1 MLMLLLAAVLAA
13 PAQSPQSPA
22 VAQHDGL
29 EGVWR
34 FEKEVDTRADGTV
47 VAIGPTKGYAGL
59 LIYTANGHMS
69 ATVMPARRPWTI
81 SRATEEELRETAESG
96 TAYTGRYE
104 VDTAAHKV
112 THIVLASMDPGDEGR
127 RLERTYALNGDR
139 LTLSGAWTYHGRSYG
154 FALTFVR
161 VK

>member
-1 MLMLLLAAVLAA
+1 MLMLLLAAVLAV
-13 PAQSPQSPA
+13 PAQSPQSSA
-22 VAQHDGL
+22 VTQHDGL

-47 VAIGPTKGYAGL
+47 VTIGPTQGYTGL
-59 LIYTANGHMS
+59 IIYTASGHMS
-69 ATVMPARRPWTI
+69 ATVMPSKRAWTI
-81 SRATEEELRETAESG
+81 SQATPDELRETAESG

-104 VDTAAHKV
+104 VDPAAHKV

-139 LTLSGAWTYHGRSYG
+139 LTLSGSWTYHGRNYG
-154 FALTFVR
+154 FALTFMR